1 MIDVLLNYVLI
12 NDVLLNYVL
21 INAVLL
27 NYVLLNYVLINDVL
41 LNYVLIN
48 DVLLNYVL
56 INAVLLN
63 YVLIN
68 AVLLNYILIN
78 AVLLNYVLINAV
90 LFYRYFGSAEGSKFV
105 EEASCGNVKRSWV
118 NYGQSR
124 DWTSMEQGQVGWNR
138 DYVYIYLLLLQG
150 EEFLYHA
157 TEVKN
162 IWLPMGEIFLFLKV
176 AY

>member
-12 NDVLLNYVL
+12 NDVLLNNVL
-21 INAVLL
+21 IND
-27 NYVLLNYVLINDVL
+27 VLLNYVLINDVL

-56 INAVLLN
+56 INDVLLN
-63 YVLIN
+63 Y
-68 AVLLNYILIN
+68 
-78 AVLLNYVLINAV
+78 V

-150 EEFLYHA
+150 EEFLYHV